1 MRLATKNG
9 VSLSE
14 NEYALPIAFLSAKPY
29 KNTSFTNLTLDNQTR
44 FIHQI
49 TDEKYKFYKKLT
61 ILSPTS
67 QNTTS
72 SLQTAK
78 IEEDS
83 HLSYAS
89 IQYEVTVPAHSQLY
103 VNVPNLQFSNE

>member
-1 MRLATKNG
+1 MDSLFGVRYNLSQQPVQKFGFKEIATKNG

-49 TDEKYKFYKKLT
+49 TDEN
-61 ILSPTS
+61 I
-67 QNTTS
+67 
-72 SLQTAK
+72 
-78 IEEDS
+78 
-83 HLSYAS
+83 
-89 IQYEVTVPAHSQLY
+89 
-103 VNVPNLQFSNE
+103 NL